1 MIAPPN
7 FEIKGLKYYKK
18 EVGKNIPSTKVYHR
32 WDFIFNGFPHILEF
46 WDSKLS
52 GKKKVAL
59 DSRIIY
65 FREINDNALFHLDFT
80 IGYNAFHISQYGE
93 DHYDLLI
100 DGNRFSNLMSQERYE
115 KKFLIQKKERE
126 KQKVKKMQED
136 YYQRALKYN
145 GKDYYE
151 GKEKI
156 LLNNNNN
163 INNNNINNNNIN
175 NNKYNYEYY
184 KKHRND
190 YLKNNNYNYGNDN
203 NYNNNMNNNYNN
215 NYYQQNN
222 NQIINQNDINQ
233 IKQNINKNNQI
244 NNNKY
249 DPYFEEEPKD
259 NQQIDNPYPSFSVY
273 QNTENNA
280 GNNNRPF
287 LNKDDNVFKD
297 NTRDNNN
304 NYMNQLED
312 VFASQNNE
320 NKKSKVK
327 NELPNYSELIN
338 NQNKNQLNKQN
349 SKDSNLFNYIGNLN
363 NNNNNIKQSSKE
375 SVPNVNKQGEYN
387 FGFEDDV
394 HNSYNIDDNNQIQLN
409 IYNHKKVDEERNKK
423 KVYVNKSSFKIPLQK
438 EDYEMDNPY
447 NDD

>member
-65 FREINDNALFHLDFT
+65 FREINDDVLFHLDFT

-203 NYNNNMNNNYNN
+203 NYNNNINNNYNN

-244 NNNKY
+244 NNNQY

-349 SKDSNLFNYIGNLN
+349 SKDSNLINYIGNL

-394 HNSYNIDDNNQIQLN
+394 HNSNNIDDNNQIQLN
-409 IYNHKKVDEERNKK
+409 IYNHKKVDEEKNKK